1 MKGEGS
7 SAKDLSPGH
16 MKRGS
21 SALDESDGS
30 SRRRSQRNAE
40 DRGAKSDHD
49 RRANRHERNDRRN
62 ARSDDDRER
71 NRSAKSDKSRDH
83 DKNRAERNDRN
94 DRRNARGEDYDR
106 RGKGSAA
113 TGASEGASGRAEHKS
128 VNLTGEQK
136 TRVKTVFER
145 HHVAPV
151 TDIGVAVNV
160 GVVIPSTVHLY
171 PLPADIIAIVPAYRD
186 YEYIF
191 LDDDRVAII
200 DPDTFVVVD
209 IIVIA

>member
-16 MKRGS
+16 MKRGG
-21 SALDESDGS
+21 SASDESGA
-30 SRRRSQRNAE
+30 RKRGSQRNAE
-40 DRGAKSDHD
+40 ERGSKSDHD
-49 RRANRHERNDRRN
+49 RRANRRDKNDRRD
-62 ARSDDDRER
+62 ARSDNDRDR
-71 NRSAKSDKSRDH
+71 DRSAKSERSRDR
-83 DKNRAERNDRN
+83 DRNRAERNERN
-94 DRRNARGEDYDR
+94 DRRNARGEDHDR
-106 RGKGSAA
+106 RGKGGSA
-113 TGASEGASGRAEHKS
+113 TGASEGASGRAGHKS

-151 TDIGVAVNV
+151 TNIGVDVAV

-171 PLPADIIAIVPAYRD
+171 PLPADIIAIVPDYSG

-200 DPDTFVVVD
+200 DPDTLVVVD

>member
-1 MKGEGS
+1 MS
-7 SAKDLSPGH
+7 Y
-16 MKRGS
+16 
-21 SALDESDGS
+21 
-30 SRRRSQRNAE
+30 
-40 DRGAKSDHD
+40 HD
-49 RRANRHERNDRRN
+49 RDHNRNRAERNERNDRRN
-62 ARSDDDRER
+62 ARSEDHGR
-71 NRSAKSDKSRDH
+71 NR
-83 DKNRAERNDRN
+83 
-94 DRRNARGEDYDR
+94 G
-106 RGKGSAA
+106 A
-113 TGASEGASGRAEHKS
+113 TGASEGASGRAGHKS

-151 TDIGVAVNV
+151 TDIGVDVNV

-171 PLPADIIAIVPAYRD
+171 PLPADIIAIVPDYRGYD
-186 YEYIF
+186 YIF